1 MSPQASR
8 LRADHVAKMAMT
20 TSRTRTILTRRLH
33 VFVRRLCWTPFVVL
47 ACDPLS
53 HPGDTAGEQIRG
65 RWEWSGRI
73 AVDTHPTLTLVRLDL
88 DTAGITERHDVVLTG
103 FHFDPTGI
111 DGDEYQLTLALDLGR
126 VSALPI
132 NEPLALGPP
141 PAPIPAYATV
151 ACLCAPL
158 RPDSVRGTYRL
169 GRRGLRQLDGR
180 IDATLFFTAWH
191 DSTHHVSYPLRQIVY
206 AVK

>member
-1 MSPQASR
+1 
-8 LRADHVAKMAMT
+8 
-20 TSRTRTILTRRLH
+20 
-33 VFVRRLCWTPFVVL
+33 
-47 ACDPLS
+47 
-53 HPGDTAGEQIRG
+53 
-65 RWEWSGRI
+65 
-73 AVDTHPTLTLVRLDL
+73 
-88 DTAGITERHDVVLTG
+88 
-103 FHFDPTGI
+103 
-111 DGDEYQLTLALDLGR
+111 
-126 VSALPI
+126 
-132 NEPLALGPP
+132 
-141 PAPIPAYATV
+141 V